1 MTWTINLMYLILWT
15 SLSGAIVSVVWF
27 AIGRLLE
34 KAGFLHI
41 TYILL
46 KVAVLFWFVPITY
59 GVLLLRTMTHGDV
72 YRSFSPNFYI
82 TPAVL
87 QTATVFCAAWS
98 IGAAI
103 GMA

>member
-41 TYILL
+41 TYMLL
-46 KVAVLFWFVPITY
+46 KVWSVTASDYDAWRCV
-59 GVLLLRTMTHGDV
+59 
-72 YRSFSPNFYI
+72 SFY
-82 TPAVL
+82 
-87 QTATVFCAAWS
+87 
-98 IGAAI
+98 
-103 GMA
+103 

>member
-82 TPAVL
+82 TPAIL

-103 GMA
+103 